1 MRMSNVIKAS
11 QGDWHSRECADV
23 LADLRSDVQGLSRQT
38 AAERL
43 RDHGLN
49 TLPQPPRQGLMV
61 RFLLHFHNVLIY
73 VLLASAAVTALL
85 GHWVDTVV
93 ILAVVLLNAVIGL
106 VQEGKAE
113 KAMDAIRHML
123 APTAAVI
130 RDGKRQSVPAESLVP
145 GDVVLLESGDR
156 VPADLR
162 LFKARGLSIQE
173 AILTGESVP
182 VEKDV
187 AAVAPGAVLGD
198 RSCMAFSGTLV
209 TAGQGQGVVVVSGA
223 NTEIGRISS
232 MLTRVEAL
240 TTPLVRQMSVFSR
253 WLTVFILTLAGLILA
268 FGHFVQGQDFSQ
280 LFTAVVG
287 LSVAA
292 IPEGLPAV
300 LTVTL
305 AIGVQA
311 MARQHAI
318 VRRLPAI
325 ETLGSVSVICSDK
338 TGTLTRNEMMV
349 AAASV
354 TGADFMVEGSGYEPA
369 GEIRGGTGG
378 VDRERLAILARVA
391 ALCNDAALHRRD
403 GVWEAEGDPMEA
415 ALLAFAGKLGL
426 NQDEAHASWV
436 RADLIP
442 FDTRHRFMATLN
454 HDHEHHACVHVKGAP
469 ETIFDFCHAQR
480 TPDGSTVRFDRN
492 AWHAKAEAL
501 AQQGQRV
508 LALATMT
515 VPEEKNALDFD
526 DVENGLVLEG
536 LVGLIDPPRPE
547 AIAAVSACAGAGI
560 SVKMITGD
568 HAGTA
573 AAIGRQIGLENADSV
588 LTGADLD
595 QLDDTE
601 LAARVLNTDIF
612 ARTSPEH
619 KLRLVKALQSHGK
632 VVAMT
637 GDGVNDA
644 PALKR
649 ADAGIAMGRGGSEA
663 AKEAA
668 ELVLL
673 DDNFATIVAAV
684 RAGRTVYDN
693 LKKVIAFL
701 LPVNGG
707 ESLSL
712 LLAIL
717 FGLTLPITAAQIL
730 WVNMVSSVALAMALA
745 FEPTEPNTLRRPP
758 RNPSSSILSRGLV
771 LRIVLVSLLF
781 CTGVFGQFW
790 LALGQGLPLET
801 ARTMAVN
808 TLVVMEIFYLFSV
821 RYAYGSSL
829 SLEGLK
835 GTRAVWVALLVVTGL
850 QLAFTYLPWLAT
862 WFEAQPLGPA
872 QAMQVLA
879 MGVLMLLLM
888 EAGKS
893 VQARLAGAQ

>member
-1 MRMSNVIKAS
+1 MSNVIKAS
-11 QGDWHSRECADV
+11 QDDWHSRECADV

-49 TLPQPPRQGLMV
+49 PLPQPPRQGLMV

-182 VEKDV
+182 VEKGV

-369 GEIRGGTGG
+369 GEIRGGAGG

-426 NQDEAHASWV
+426 NQDEAHVSWV

-480 TPDGSTVRFDRN
+480 TPDGATVRFDRN

-515 VPEEKNALDFD
+515 VAEEKNALDFD

-547 AIAAVSACAGAGI
+547 AIAAVRACAGAGI

-573 AAIGRQIGLENADSV
+573 AAIGRQIGLEKADSV

-673 DDNFATIVAAV
+673 DDNFATIVGAV

-835 GTRAVWVALLVVTGL
+835 GTRAVWVALLVVTSL

-862 WFEAQPLGPA
+862 WFEAQPLRPA